1 MENSELKSVVTCDM
15 EGRIETFGK
24 DAEEIFGYSADEI
37 IGKKRVSLFSP
48 GLVVLGHVET
58 WLKTAVREGAFETQT
73 AFIRKDGSMFA
84 AQIKITPT
92 FKEGEQIG
100 YCGVT
105 VPLPDVDPQSVM
117 PPTSIGTH
125 LMRWLV
131 ITRAPFLTAMIVP
144 ILIGAALASQA
155 GAFTWLLFGLSMAAG
170 IALHV
175 AANTFN
181 DFFDWQ
187 SGTDQANNDYFL
199 PFSGGSRSLELG
211 LISLK
216 GLLILAITSLVTSA
230 MLGGMIFAV
239 RGPGVILFGLIGA
252 FSAYFYTAP
261 PLRLAARGG
270 LGELLVGMNFGPLAV
285 AGTYFVF
292 TGEFSGMA
300 AMAGVPVGLLT
311 AAILWINEYPDAE
324 SDALTGKNHLVV
336 VLGKETARWGYIALM
351 VGAFGVTL
359 YGALTGLF
367 PVGTLVTLIAL
378 PMAIYAIR
386 ILMAHYED
394 RSLIRANVATIG
406 LHVVAGLLFGAGV
419 YWTET
424 IQGII
429 GL

>member
-1 MENSELKSVVTCDM
+1 MEEKSLKSVITCDM

-24 DAEEIFGYSADEI
+24 DAEEIFGYTADEI

-48 GLVVLGHVET
+48 GLVVLGHVEN
-58 WLKTAVREGAFETQT
+58 WLKTAVAEGAYEGRT

-84 AQIKITPT
+84 ADIKITPT
-92 FKEGEQIG
+92 HRDGEQIG

-105 VPLPDVDPQSVM
+105 VPLPDVDPESAL
-117 PPTSIGTH
+117 PPISIGTH

-131 ITRAPFLTAMIVP
+131 VTRAPFLTAMIVP

-155 GAFTWLLFGLSMAAG
+155 GAFSWLFFALSMAAG

-211 LISLK
+211 LITPK
-216 GLLILAITSLVTSA
+216 GLLILAIGSLMTSA
-230 MLGGMIFAV
+230 MLGGMIFAE
-239 RGPGVILFGLIGA
+239 RGAGVIVFGLIGA

-261 PLRLAARGG
+261 PLRLVARAGM
-270 LGELLVGMNFGPLAV
+270 GELLVGMNFGPLAV

-300 AMAGVPVGLLT
+300 ALAGVPVGLLT
-311 AAILWINEYPDAE
+311 SAILWINEYPDAE

-336 VLGKETARWGYIALM
+336 VLGKETARWGYVALM
-351 VGAFGVTL
+351 VGAFGLTL
-359 YGALTGLF
+359 YGALTGIF
-367 PVGTLVTLIAL
+367 PGGTIVTLIAL
-378 PMAIYAIR
+378 PIAIYAIR

-394 RSLIRANVATIG
+394 RSLVRANVATIG
-406 LHVVAGLLFGAGV
+406 LHVIAGLLFGAGV
-419 YWTET
+419 YWTEV
-424 IQGII
+424 IQGMI